1 MPSRPLRPI
10 RGLVPVALASL
21 VVAAGCAPQ
30 SSSSS
35 SSSTKFTGAQK
46 DVAQAVEDLE
56 SAANDGDGAKICT
69 DIISAQFRQKL
80 AARGA
85 CASVVKKAIKDA
97 DSVSMKVDQVR
108 INGDTATA
116 RVTYETGKK
125 DRTGTIPLVR
135 QGAGWRID
143 TL

>member
-1 MPSRPLRPI
+1 MPSRPLRPF
-10 RGLVPVALASL
+10 RGLVPLALVTL

-35 SSSTKFTGAQK
+35 KSTTKFQGAQK
-46 DVAQAVEDLE
+46 DVAQAVADLE

-69 DIISAQFRQKL
+69 DIVSAQFRQKL
-80 AARGA
+80 AARGP
-85 CASVVKKAIKDA
+85 CASVVKEAIKDA

-108 INGDTATA
+108 INGNTATA

-135 QGAGWRID
+135 EGGGWRID

>member
-10 RGLVPVALASL
+10 RGLVPLALATL

-30 SSSSS
+30 SSSKSKN
-35 SSSTKFTGAQK
+35 TPKFQGAQK
-46 DVAQAVEDLE
+46 DVAQAVDDLE
-56 SAANDGDGAKICT
+56 SAANDGDSAKICT

-80 AARGA
+80 AARGP
-85 CASVVKKAIKDA
+85 CAAVVKKAIRDA
-97 DSVSMKVDQVR
+97 DTVSTKVDQVH

-135 QGAGWRID
+135 EGGGWRID